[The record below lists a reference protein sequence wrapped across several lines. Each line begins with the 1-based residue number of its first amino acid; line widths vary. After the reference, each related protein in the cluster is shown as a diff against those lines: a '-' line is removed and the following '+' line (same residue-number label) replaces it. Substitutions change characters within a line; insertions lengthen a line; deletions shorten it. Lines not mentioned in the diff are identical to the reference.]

1 MEILI
6 AVALFSGIAAAAGYA
21 WKRKKKKD
29 AGDPRADDETGARA
43 LLPERTEATLENLRP
58 DDVLMVEGRD
68 FIVVGVARVAEPQ
81 APYTREC
88 RLDDAGDE
96 ASLVVCSGSSWVLYG
111 EPVNLSVSSPPS
123 ELLDYKG
130 EVFRMEHRGQ
140 LTFAEATGDMG
151 PLPTDKCDY
160 WEYVQP
166 GADRLWLRRRGDQLL
181 VFVGQR
187 LRQHEVTV
195 LPGS

>member
-6 AVALFSGIAAAAGYA
+6 AVALVSGIAAAAGYV
-21 WKRKKKKD
+21 WKKKKKGK
-29 AGDPRADDETGARA
+29 AAAAADDTGEPNA

-58 DDVLMVEGRD
+58 DDVIMVEGRD
-68 FIVVGVARVAEPQ
+68 FIVAGVARVAESQ

-96 ASLVVCSGSSWVLYG
+96 ASLVVCSGSRWVLYG
-111 EPVNLSVSSPPS
+111 SPVTMNVSSPPT
-123 ELLDYKG
+123 ELLDHQG

-140 LTFAEATGDMG
+140 LTFAEVTGDMG
-151 PLPTDKCDY
+151 PLPTDTCDY

-166 GADRLWLRRRGDQLL
+166 GADRLWLRRQGDQLL